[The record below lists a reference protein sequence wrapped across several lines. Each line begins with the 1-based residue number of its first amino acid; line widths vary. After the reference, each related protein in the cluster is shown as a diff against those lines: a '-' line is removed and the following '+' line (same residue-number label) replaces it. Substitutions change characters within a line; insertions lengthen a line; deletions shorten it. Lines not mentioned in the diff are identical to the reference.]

1 MKHRYA
7 GIMAGGSG
15 ERFWPLS
22 RHLNPKQLLKL
33 PGADRTLLGDTIDRV
48 APLVGT
54 ERVLV
59 LTAPHLT
66 AAISSSEPIIR
77 SENIVVEPLKRNTAG
92 CLCWLA
98 ANLLVRESDPPNV
111 TLAILPADHRISPL
125 ESFHETVAAALAIA
139 ENDGAIVTIGIRPD
153 RPETGYGYVE
163 ADLAKPLES
172 VNSCGAFGVLQFHE
186 KPSVDLATEYVATEG
201 FYWNSGMFF
210 WRLDTFLTE
219 MERVAP
225 KHNAIIRRLV
235 PLIREGNVKEAER
248 VFSELPDI
256 SIDYLLMEHASNV
269 AVVEASFQWDDVGS
283 WDAIS
288 RYIEADERGN
298 AALGDC
304 VLVHTA
310 DCLVHNSSSNLT
322 LCLNGVYD
330 LLVVATNDA
339 ILICNK
345 SEVQSVR
352 EVVAK
357 LKTQGSTKL

>member
-1 MKHRYA
+1 
-7 GIMAGGSG
+7 
-15 ERFWPLS
+15 
-22 RHLNPKQLLKL
+22 
-33 PGADRTLLGDTIDRV
+33 
-48 APLVGT
+48 
-54 ERVLV
+54 
-59 LTAPHLT
+59 
-66 AAISSSEPIIR
+66 
-77 SENIVVEPLKRNTAG
+77 
-92 CLCWLA
+92 
-98 ANLLVRESDPPNV
+98 
-111 TLAILPADHRISPL
+111 
-125 ESFHETVAAALAIA
+125 
-139 ENDGAIVTIGIRPD
+139 
-153 RPETGYGYVE
+153 
-163 ADLAKPLES
+163 
-172 VNSCGAFGVLQFHE
+172 
-186 KPSVDLATEYVATEG
+186 
-201 FYWNSGMFF
+201 MFF